1 MAPIHPPRAILSDC
15 RPRHSAGQPP
25 NAANGR
31 AAPGLLRRCDF
42 PHFLICDF
50 RHIFILRIEEVQ
62 MHAGSQQVLTVFG
75 GAFVAEQHVAEA
87 DRSLAQYEAAAG
99 VAWLWLAF
107 YVV

>member
-1 MAPIHPPRAILSDC
+1 
-15 RPRHSAGQPP
+15 
-25 NAANGR
+25 
-31 AAPGLLRRCDF
+31 
-42 PHFLICDF
+42 
-50 RHIFILRIEEVQ
+50 

-107 YVV
+107 YVVIAVAALAHTGNVL